1 MDHPLRRISLL
12 LLVVC
17 GFALSTG
24 AGTMAAQTG
33 LRAEVE
39 ALNAQMVQAFRA
51 DPASVARFYADD
63 AEIVGLGTRL
73 QGRARVNEYWAAV
86 TGATG
91 WTLEIREVGGDR
103 MSPWVR
109 GVSRLTEQG
118 GRVTEV
124 EYLAIL
130 ARQPDG
136 SLRYRID
143 MYTMGERRTPPA
155 APARPE

>member
-1 MDHPLRRISLL
+1 MDHPARRIPLL
-12 LLVVC
+12 LRLTLVCC
-17 GFALSTG
+17 GFVLA
-24 AGTMAAQTG
+24 ACAAPVAAQGG

-39 ALNAQMVQAFRA
+39 ALNAQMVQAFRTN
-51 DPASVARFYADD
+51 PASVSRFYTDD
-63 AEIVGLGTRL
+63 AEIVGGGTRV
-73 QGRARVNEYWAAV
+73 QGRARVDEYWAAV
-86 TGATG
+86 TGAD
-91 WTLEIREVGGDR
+91 WSLQIRDVGGDR

-109 GVSRLTEQG
+109 GVSRLTG
-118 GRVTEV
+118 RDGRVGEV

-143 MYTMGERRTPPA
+143 MYTIGERRAP